1 MRKLLKIFKE
11 AFLAVKA
18 YKLRTFF
25 SVLGISFGIAS
36 LSIIVASVEGAF
48 HRAYKIIDAFG
59 PESIIIFGG
68 KEENKGVRVRIKTLT
83 IDDLKALKQAFPEIK
98 IIMPVL
104 YIDDMTVRYKKNSTK
119 TKGYGVSTDF
129 EEAWSWY
136 LQEGRF
142 FTEEEV
148 KKKKYVCV
156 IGVYVKRE
164 LFEKEDPVGKVI
176 FINQIPCKVLGV
188 LEERGTTPTGR
199 NLDNR
204 VLLPYTTVMYKINH
218 DPVYINAIRIKFY
231 RGTDVNAVVEE
242 IRKFLRERHRLKDDE
257 PDDFFILSPKEI
269 INFLVTLTGS
279 LVLFLGLSSAIS
291 LIVGGFVLTNLF
303 LLSVSERKQEIGIR
317 RALGAKKK
325 DILLHF
331 LYEAIIIT
339 TIGAFLGFGFGILG
353 SKLLTKV
360 GDFPVYFSY
369 KAFLIALL
377 VSTVVGVLSA
387 LSPALKASRL
397 NPIEAIRS

>member
-1 MRKLLKIFKE
+1 MKKFFKILKE

-68 KEENKGVRVRIKTLT
+68 KEENKGVRIRVKTLT
-83 IDDLKALKQAFPEIK
+83 MSDLKALKRAFPEIK

-104 YIDDMTVRYKKNSTK
+104 YIDDLPVKYKKNSTK
-119 TKGYGVSTDF
+119 TRGYGVSTDF

-142 FTEEEV
+142 FTKEEV
-148 KKKKYVCV
+148 RKKEYVCV
-156 IGVYVKRE
+156 IGSYVKDE
-164 LFEKEDPVGKVI
+164 LFEKEDPVGKII
-176 FINQIPCKVLGV
+176 FLNQIPCKVLGV
-188 LEERGTTPTGR
+188 LEKRGTTPTGR

-204 VLLPYTTVMYKINH
+204 VLMPYTTVMYKINH

-231 RGTDVNAVVEE
+231 QGVDVNALVEE
-242 IRKFLRERHRLKDDE
+242 IKEFLRKRHRLKE
-257 PDDFFILSPKEI
+257 GEADDFFILSPKEI

-279 LVLFLGLSSAIS
+279 LVLFLGLSSIIS
-291 LIVGGFVLTNLF
+291 LTVGGFVLTNLF
-303 LLSVSERKQEIGIR
+303 LLSVNERIQEIGIR
-317 RALGAKKK
+317 RALGAKRR
-325 DILLHF
+325 DILIQF
-331 LYEAIIIT
+331 LYEALVIT
-339 TIGAFLGFGFGILG
+339 TIGAFVGFGLGIIG
-353 SKLLTKV
+353 SKLLAMIA
-360 GDFPVYFSY
+360 DFPVYFSY
-369 KAFLIALL
+369 KAFLTALF

-387 LSPALKASRL
+387 ISPALKASRI

>member
-48 HRAYKIIDAFG
+48 QRAYKIIDAFG

-68 KEENKGVRVRIKTLT
+68 KEENKGVRIRVKTLT
-83 IDDLKALKQAFPEIK
+83 MADLKALKKAFPEIK

-142 FTEEEV
+142 FTKEEER
-148 KKKKYVCV
+148 KKEYVCV
-156 IGVYVKRE
+156 IGSYVKNE

-218 DPVYINAIRIKFY
+218 DPIYINAIRIKFY
-231 RGTDVNAVVEE
+231 RGIDVNTVVEE
-242 IRKFLRERHRLKDDE
+242 IRKFLRERHRLKEDE
-257 PDDFFILSPKEI
+257 ADDFFILSPKEI

-279 LVLFLGLSSAIS
+279 LVLFLGLSSTIS
-291 LIVGGFVLTNLF
+291 LTVGGFVLTNLF

-317 RALGAKKK
+317 RALGAKKR
-325 DILLHF
+325 DILFQF
-331 LYEAIIIT
+331 LYEATVIT
-339 TIGAFLGFGFGILG
+339 TIGAFLGFGLGILG

-377 VSTVVGVLSA
+377 VSTIVGILSA
-387 LSPALKASRL
+387 LSPALKASKL